1 MRTAKKYIN
10 IYVPGPKNC
19 FFGSWSTH
27 FEWREVFCFLGIL
40 KPVGFDDHPW
50 ELINPIRNQPWGICS
65 TISKKVPKKTN
76 RSPCYFTRTTSPIFH
91 AHTTHAWL
99 TTSDGTCLVWLII
112 NAVRKLKCFF
122 ISVRLPRICL
132 GPFQCRNAIR
142 RFVPSKSHLTSP
154 HVESPAAGAL
164 QHGVGCSYPSMA
176 GRSNSWGPSMIITPK
191 RNCP

>member
-1 MRTAKKYIN
+1 MRTAKKIHQHIHARTKKLFLWELIN
-10 IYVPGPKNC
+10 PFWMTGSLL
-19 FFGSWSTH
+19 FFGYTQTCW
-27 FEWREVFCFLGIL
+27 V
-40 KPVGFDDHPW
+40 DDHPW
-50 ELINPIRNQPWGICS
+50 ELINPIRNQPWGIC
-65 TISKKVPKKTN
+65 
-76 RSPCYFTRTTSPIFH
+76 SPCYFTRTTSPIFH

-142 RFVPSKSHLTSP
+142 RFDPSKSHLTSP